1 MTRVDFYILQDVDL
15 SAMQRFACRLACKA
29 VDSGNRVYLH
39 TTTEQCAKDFDD
51 LLWAYPE
58 QRFMPH
64 ARADDEA
71 AAGAPIVIGWDQPEG
86 HDGVL
91 INLSD
96 HIPTFFGRFDRVAEI
111 VVAKRQAAAGSD
123 ISSTGIVVTRCS
135 ITISTIGKRH
145 EQEEA
150 HGGAQDSAHGSRS
163 YSSAPERNTHEQE
176 ETPERSR

>member
-111 VVAKRQAAAGSD
+111 VVAATTSRGRERYQFYRDRGYPLFD
-123 ISSTGIVVTRCS
+123 
-135 ITISTIGKRH
+135 H
-145 EQEEA
+145 HLDDWEA
-150 HGGAQDSAHGSRS
+150 S
-163 YSSAPERNTHEQE
+163 
-176 ETPERSR
+176 

>member
-15 SAMQRFACRLACKA
+15 NAMQRFACRLACKA

-111 VVAKRQAAAGSD
+111 VVSETTSRGRERYQFYRDRGYPLFD
-123 ISSTGIVVTRCS
+123 
-135 ITISTIGKRH
+135 H
-145 EQEEA
+145 HLDDWEA
-150 HGGAQDSAHGSRS
+150 S
-163 YSSAPERNTHEQE
+163 
-176 ETPERSR
+176 